1 MNFDFSTQADDW
13 VVISQSLIDSIFRVI
28 SSPGYIWIPF
38 IFSLAIWI
46 FTQRTRKSEQNSPT
60 LALISSTGE
69 WPSKVADFR
78 SVCIY
83 LNIDIKKIKSSCGNL
98 SDDENNF
105 EDI

>member
-1 MNFDFSTQADDW
+1 MNSDFSTQADDW

-38 IFSLAIWI
+38 MFSLAIWI

-69 WPSKVADFR
+69 CQVRLQISDLFA
-78 SVCIY
+78 STST
-83 LNIDIKKIKSSCGNL
+83 LTLKK
-98 SDDENNF
+98 
-105 EDI
+105 

>member
-1 MNFDFSTQADDW
+1 MNSNFSTQADDW
-13 VVISQSLIDSIFRVI
+13 VVISQSIIDSIFRVI

-38 IFSLAIWI
+38 MVSLAIWVFI
-46 FTQRTRKSEQNSPT
+46 QRTRKSEQNSPT

-83 LNIDIKKIKSSCGNL
+83 LNIDIKKIKSPYSNL
-98 SDDENNF
+98 IDDENNL